1 MQKYHTFS
9 VDARCRMIMKPA
21 ERKEY
26 IVKHG
31 NGSDYSIEH
40 IVFTAR
46 LYKDDSQN
54 WIVDLQYGY
63 KTWDKECIED
73 FASALPGHKY
83 KMVYQI
89 LPKENDIIVDEK
101 SGRKFRLGK
110 DLEGFLVYKFPMV
123 DMATGKTVAYL
134 RAEEYYKD

>member
-9 VDARCRMIMKPA
+9 VDARRRMIMKPA
-21 ERKEY
+21 EMKEY
-26 IVKHG
+26 IAKHG

-46 LYKDDSQN
+46 LYKDDSKN

-63 KTWDKECIED
+63 KTWDKECVED

-101 SGRKFRLGK
+101 SGRKFRLEK